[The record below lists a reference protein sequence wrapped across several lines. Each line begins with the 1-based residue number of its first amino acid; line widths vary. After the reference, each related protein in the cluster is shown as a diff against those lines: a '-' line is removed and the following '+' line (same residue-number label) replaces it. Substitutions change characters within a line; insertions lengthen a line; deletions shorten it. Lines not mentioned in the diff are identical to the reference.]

1 MHEFKYDKC
10 WSEMQSEARN
20 EWRRG
25 RAAPASRAGCAC
37 QASLVSYLSKNDPKR
52 GSPGTACLLTLRNPH
67 DLGKHNHTF
76 LIFLPVAIENPKL
89 LEDLVVDAVRVVV
102 RRGQREQEK

>member
-1 MHEFKYDKC
+1 MTNAGPRCNLKRVTSGD
-10 WSEMQSEARN
+10 A
-20 EWRRG
+20 
-25 RAAPASRAGCAC
+25 AAPAWLCLP
-37 QASLVSYLSKNDPKR
+37 ASLVSYLSKNDPKR

>member
-10 WSEMQSEARN
+10 PRCNLKRVTSGDA
-20 EWRRG
+20 
-25 RAAPASRAGCAC
+25 AAPRQPGCAC

>member
-1 MHEFKYDKC
+1 MTN

-25 RAAPASRAGCAC
+25 RAAPAWLCPG
-37 QASLVSYLSKNDPKR
+37 QASLVNVPTR

-76 LIFLPVAIENPKL
+76 LIFLPLAIENPKL

>member
-1 MHEFKYDKC
+1 MET
-10 WSEMQSEARN
+10 RP
-20 EWRRG
+20 RR
-25 RAAPASRAGCAC
+25 ASLPAC
-37 QASLVSYLSKNDPKR
+37 QASLVSYLSKNDFLSAGALGR
-52 GSPGTACLLTLRNPH
+52 LAATLRNPH